1 MQIRKSS
8 DYRVSLVA
16 NLIESLKDNKYHIT
30 PFEIAENVFKLMDEI
45 RGIEY
50 ANKIKHYKEDY
61 KAFTGRV

>member
-1 MQIRKSS
+1 VQIRKSS

-30 PFEIAENVFKLMDEI
+30 PFEIAENVVKLMDEI

-50 ANKIKHYKEDY
+50 ANKINHYKEDY
-61 KAFTGRV
+61 KAFIGKV

>member
-1 MQIRKSS
+1 MNK
-8 DYRVSLVA
+8 DYRVNAVA
-16 NLIESLKDNKYHIT
+16 NLIIDLKDNKYHIT
-30 PFEIAENVFKLMDEI
+30 PFEIAENVVKLMDEI